1 MSLDKYE
8 FKGRDLYGKLILRML
23 GDSLA
28 GVSLYLGI
36 NGEVSILHRDIPDSI
51 ENLTMV
57 SVFISLGIFMG
68 INSYL
73 RHIKTIQIEDKFKQC
88 RKNKR
93 KSRSKR

>member
-1 MSLDKYE
+1 M
-8 FKGRDLYGKLILRML
+8 YGKLILRML

-28 GVSLYLGI
+28 GVSLYLGVS
-36 NGEVSILHRDIPDSI
+36 GELSILHREIPDSI

-57 SVFISLGIFMG
+57 SVFIALGIFMG

-73 RHIKTIQIEDKFKQC
+73 RHLKTIQLEDKLKQC
-88 RKNKR
+88 R